1 MSRGLKW
8 TIIGV
13 VITAI
18 LGGIIF
24 FGYEF
29 LKYKQDVKVPE
40 VKKSAEQIVEENKS
54 EINKVDKE
62 KIKVTSKSDIYDIF
76 HRMSNTLIVAEDGLI
91 YGEIPIN
98 DESISQAMAMVNST
112 DLIDKS
118 EKEVFLNI
126 LDAWKKKDFSNGV
139 QAHNYA
145 WKRLNG
151 QIGRAKE
158 LREQFKAKK

>member
-1 MSRGLKW
+1 MSKGLKW

-13 VITAI
+13 IIVAV
-18 LGGIIF
+18 LGGIAF

-29 LKYKQDVKVPE
+29 FKYKQDVKVPE

-54 EINKVDKE
+54 EINKVDK
-62 KIKVTSKSDIYDIF
+62 
-76 HRMSNTLIVAEDGLI
+76 
-91 YGEIPIN
+91 
-98 DESISQAMAMVNST
+98 
-112 DLIDKS
+112 S

-126 LDAWKKKDFSNGV
+126 LDTWKHKDFSNGV

-158 LREQFKAKK
+158 LREQYKTKK

>member
-1 MSRGLKW
+1 MSKWFKW

-13 VITAI
+13 IIAAA
-18 LGGIIF
+18 LGVSAYFGIQF
-24 FGYEF
+24 F
-29 LKYKQDVKVPE
+29 KYKEDVKVPE
-40 VKKSAEQIVEENKS
+40 VKKSAEQIVEENKA
-54 EINKVDKE
+54 ELNKVNKE
-62 KIKVTSKSDIYDIF
+62 KIKVASKVEIYDIF

-91 YGEIPIN
+91 YGELPI
-98 DESISQAMAMVNST
+98 DDKSISEAMVMVNST

-145 WKRLNG
+145 WKRLDG

-158 LREQFKAKK
+158 LRDEYKVKK

>member
-1 MSRGLKW
+1 MSKWFKW

-13 VITAI
+13 IIAAV
-18 LGGIIF
+18 LGGSVYFGIQF
-24 FGYEF
+24 F
-29 LKYKQDVKVPE
+29 KYKEDVKVPE
-40 VKKSAEQIVEENKS
+40 VKKSAEQILEENKA
-54 EINKVDKE
+54 ELNKVNKE
-62 KIKVTSKSDIYDIF
+62 KTKVSSKGEIYDIF
-76 HRMSNTLIVAEDGLI
+76 HQMSNTLIVAEDGLI

-98 DESISQAMAMVNST
+98 DESISQAMAMLNST

-126 LDAWKKKDFSNGV
+126 LDAWKKKDYSNGV

-158 LREQFKAKK
+158 LRDEYKTKK

>member
-1 MSRGLKW
+1 MSKGLKW

-13 VITAI
+13 IIAAV
-18 LGGIIF
+18 LGGIAF

-29 LKYKQDVKVPE
+29 FKYKQDVKVPE
-40 VKKSAEQIVEENKS
+40 VKKSVEQIVEENKS

-62 KIKVTSKSDIYDIF
+62 KIKVTSKTDIYDIF

-126 LDAWKKKDFSNGV
+126 LDAWKHKDFSNGV

-145 WKRLNG
+145 WKKLNG

-158 LREQFKAKK
+158 LREQYKTKK